1 MACLSGYARRVTS
14 TVASLAGVPVLVCAS
29 QGPAL
34 DEQGVLDLI
43 GDAMH
48 HGVEWVA
55 VPVSRCPE
63 EFFSLRSGVLG
74 AVTQKFVNYQLR
86 LALVGD
92 VSDHVA
98 RSNALR
104 DFVRETNQGRQV
116 WFVETREALA
126 ERLSR
131 QREQTAPVS

>member
-1 MACLSGYARRVTS
+1 MSFSVE
-14 TVASLAGVPVLVCAS
+14 SLAGVPVLVCDPT
-29 QGPAL
+29 GPKL
-34 DEQGVLDLI
+34 DEQGALDLI
-43 GDAMH
+43 GDAFH
-48 HGVEWVA
+48 RGCEWVA

-74 AVTQKFVNYQLR
+74 AVTQKFVNYQLC